1 MMLYLTGA
9 DTSLTKSEVAPQN
22 DAAKSLGG
30 YVSSSPVPNGEL
42 NILFDLISAYTLEKR
57 KRETLGI
64 ALMNTLQQSVTNV
77 TLKVVTGKDTLASF
91 KIAAVALDPSLAMEH
106 IYNRYAE
113 PIAAEF
119 HSADF
124 QRASVEMEI
133 LKPAGRGEEI
143 ALFPFGVTIEVHE
156 EGMERTWNAFDEA
169 FMNDPTYGIQR
180 VSESVFRISRRDEE
194 VIEPTECSYIATAG
208 FSARFDGE
216 MRNGTTNEV
225 VLVENGIELAPNSGI
240 GLWIQRDLK
249 NYRYPSNMQL
259 IEEFKK
265 KVVHEEEETAEI
277 VIDYDLVPV
286 EQDHYSD
293 SAYNQED
300 Y

>member
-30 YVSSSPVPNGEL
+30 YVSSSPVPNAEL

-77 TLKVVTGKDTLASF
+77 TLKVVMGKDTLASF
-91 KIAAVALDPSLAMEH
+91 KIAAVTLDPSLAMEH

-124 QRASVEMEI
+124 QRASVDMEV

-143 ALFPFGVTIEVHE
+143 ALFPFNVTIEVHE
-156 EGMERTWNAFDEA
+156 DGIEGTWNAFDEA
-169 FMNDPTYGIQR
+169 FMNDPTYEIQR

-194 VIEPTECSYIATAG
+194 VIEPTECSYITTAG

-225 VLVENGIELAPNSGI
+225 VLVENGIELAPGSGI

>member
-1 MMLYLTGA
+1 M
-9 DTSLTKSEVAPQN
+9 
-22 DAAKSLGG
+22 
-30 YVSSSPVPNGEL
+30 
-42 NILFDLISAYTLEKR
+42 
-57 KRETLGI
+57 
-64 ALMNTLQQSVTNV
+64 
-77 TLKVVTGKDTLASF
+77 
-91 KIAAVALDPSLAMEH
+91 
-106 IYNRYAE
+106 
-113 PIAAEF
+113 
-119 HSADF
+119 
-124 QRASVEMEI
+124 
-133 LKPAGRGEEI
+133 
-143 ALFPFGVTIEVHE
+143 
-156 EGMERTWNAFDEA
+156 
-169 FMNDPTYGIQR
+169 
-180 VSESVFRISRRDEE
+180 
-194 VIEPTECSYIATAG
+194 IEPTECSYIATAG